1 MKFEVHPAD
10 PEIFNERKW
19 VVFEKFDEGDTEP
32 RFWAR
37 FVTEQEA
44 QDAANEAQ
52 AESDCMDY
60 IRGELEQIAMLA
72 GNDIFGHLGQNE
84 MRDLIRQVADDGGF

>member
-37 FVTEQEA
+37 FFTEQEA

-52 AESDCMDY
+52 VEADCVDY
-60 IRGELEQIAMLA
+60 IREELQQIVMQGPHHFEQY
-72 GNDIFGHLGQNE
+72 NQNE
-84 MRDLIRQVADDGGF
+84 MRDLIRQVADEGGY

>member
-19 VVFEKFDEGDTEP
+19 VVFEKYDEGDTEP

-44 QDAANEAQ
+44 QDAASEAQ
-52 AESDCMDY
+52 VESDCMDY
-60 IRGELEQIAMLA
+60 IREELEQVVMQ
-72 GNDIFGHLGQNE
+72 GSHRFERYNQSD
-84 MRDLIRQVADDGGF
+84 MRYLIRQVADDGGF